1 MGKFEDGIYNC
12 LPGKALIGKVL
23 AGRCEMHYI
32 RVAVGKGKIPDGTSP
47 KEIWEP
53 PDYVMDGKIA
63 SITNPVDGECQVTVQ
78 INSSDVEHG
87 FYCTGIML
95 YAEDPDDGEIPYTYL
110 RLEDGPEWIRP
121 ASSAVGKMATFDL
134 IAAVGDVDTVDADI
148 APDAIVTKDMLKEV
162 MTDHNDSKHANT
174 ELISIT
180 HNLDCYPD
188 LSVFA
193 YQYGAGMGNGPAG
206 GTNLM
211 EIPTKVEYSGKD
223 SLTIYTTKSA
233 AKPDIDK
240 SLHKISDTEYI
251 VTYKDNDIDAVY
263 IKLLPKLR
271 LKNHLSHEL
280 ATLHHGLGIYPQ
292 AIVGILQYGA
302 GIAGAGIGPAGGTD
316 IEQIPIRTVWH
327 DNESLTLY
335 TEEDIQLDALS
346 EVTRV
351 SDSEYVITYGKGIIE
366 SIYIRLLTGQST
378 LVVTPPSSDTDMMV
392 SVAAQAVNAH
402 NNSKYAHPDIRLDG
416 GKF

>member
-233 AKPDIDK
+233 AKPDTDK
-240 SLHKISDTEYI
+240 ALHKLSDTEYVI
-251 VTYKDNDIDAVY
+251 TYQDNETDAVY
-263 IKLLPKLR
+263 IR
-271 LKNHLSHEL
+271 LIPEQKETSFTKI
-280 ATLHHGLGIYPQ
+280 ATIPHRMGVYPGVF
-292 AIVGILQYGA
+292 AAVVKYGA
-302 GIAGAGIGPAGGTD
+302 GVGGAGNGPAGGTSVKPLPVQVEYPD
-316 IEQIPIRTVWH
+316 LNTISIF
-327 DNESLTLY
+327 S
-335 TEEDIQLDALS
+335 ALS
-346 EVTRV
+346 FDNPTLRQISGEEYTVTFENNK
-351 SDSEYVITYGKGIIE
+351 SL
-366 SIYIRLLTGQST
+366 SIYLRLLPNGGST
-378 LVVTPPSSDTDMMV
+378 QVIGGISVPDTSVTAEDNVTIQNMV
-392 SVAAQAVNAH
+392 FSAAAPEDK
-402 NNSKYAHPDIRLDG
+402 SLIW
-416 GKF
+416 GKI